1 MLRELQT
8 FLAVRR
14 WGTFTAAAKGLGMT
28 QSAVS
33 DHMQRLE
40 EFTGTQLFHLTGRSA
55 TLNAAGEALLPLAEE
70 AIQLTERMRA
80 RSGVGFLRG
89 SLRVGTITSL
99 HNSLMARALVA
110 FRQAHPSVA
119 IRLIRRDSHM
129 MSEVEREEFNLA
141 VTARPHL
148 PTSRTIRW
156 IPLLRKPFVLIAPA
170 ASPAK
175 DWRQAAETHTLLRHD
190 ASSRTGE
197 MVDDFLARTGVTIRD
212 SIWIDYL
219 DTMISL
225 VAEGLGA
232 AIIPRTP
239 LGEAEGAVREFKLG
253 AHTFY
258 REVGVVRRAIPPD
271 GGAIA
276 DAFVETLV
284 QEAKREP
291 FSEAPKPED

>member
-40 EFTGTQLFHLTGRSA
+40 EFTGAQLFHRTGRSA
-55 TLNAAGEALLPLAEE
+55 TLNAAGDALLPLAEE
-70 AIQLTERMRA
+70 VMQLTERMRA
-80 RSGVGFLRG
+80 RSGAGRLCG
-89 SLRVGTITSL
+89 TLRVGTITSL
-99 HNSLMARALVA
+99 HNSLMARALVT
-110 FRQAHPSVA
+110 FRQAHPSVT

-148 PTSRTIRW
+148 STSRTIRW

-175 DWRQAAETHTLLRHD
+175 DWREAAETHTLLRHD
-190 ASSRTGE
+190 VSSRTGE

-212 SIWIDYL
+212 SLWVDYL

-225 VAEGLGA
+225 VAQGLGV

-239 LGEAEGAVREFKLG
+239 LEQAQERVREFKLG
-253 AHTFY
+253 PLTFY
-258 REVGVVRRAIPPD
+258 REIGVVRRAIPPD

-291 FSEAPKPED
+291 FSQPPEQEV

>member
-14 WGTFTAAAKGLGMT
+14 WGTFTAAARGLGMT

-40 EFTGTQLFHLTGRSA
+40 EFTGVQLFHRTGRSA
-55 TLNAAGEALLPLAEE
+55 TLNAAGDALLPLAEE
-70 AIQLTERMRA
+70 VMQLTERMRA
-80 RSGVGFLRG
+80 RSGPGLLRG
-89 SLRVGTITSL
+89 TLRVGTITSL
-99 HNSLMARALVA
+99 HNGLMARALVA
-110 FRQAHPSVA
+110 FRRAHPSVT

-148 PTSRTIRW
+148 SASRTIRW

-170 ASPAK
+170 ASAAK

-190 ASSRTGE
+190 VSSRTGE
-197 MVDDFLARTGVTIRD
+197 MVDDFLSRTGVTIRD
-212 SIWIDYL
+212 SLWVDYL

-225 VAEGLGA
+225 VAEGLGV

-239 LGEAEGAVREFKLG
+239 LDHAQALVREFELG
-253 AHTFY
+253 ADTFY

-291 FSEAPKPED
+291 FSQPPEQNE

>member
-40 EFTGTQLFHLTGRSA
+40 EFTGVQLFYRTGRSA

-70 AIQLTERMRA
+70 AMQLTDRMRA
-80 RSGVGFLRG
+80 RSGAGLLRG

-110 FRQAHPSVA
+110 FRRAHPAVT

-175 DWRQAAETHTLLRHD
+175 DWREAAQTNTLLRHD
-190 ASSRTGE
+190 VSSRTGE
-197 MVDDFLARTGVTIRD
+197 MVDDFLSRTGVTIRD
-212 SIWIDYL
+212 SLWVDYL

-225 VAEGLGA
+225 VAEGLGVA
-232 AIIPRTP
+232 VIPRTP
-239 LGEAEGAVREFKLG
+239 LGPAERLVQEFNLG
-253 AHTFY
+253 ADTFY

-276 DAFVETLV
+276 DAFVEALM
-284 QEAKREP
+284 QEAQREP
-291 FSEAPKPED
+291 FSQSPMPEK